1 MGRNL
6 ASAAFFVLV
15 LAGAG
20 CAGTAQRDAT
30 TATPERSDFS
40 GTWSTQW
47 CDRTRPDLDCGGFR
61 VTLVQ
66 KGDTLCGDFSGALVN
81 LRQVDE
87 GDLSGRVEDGV
98 ALLDVRSGRNG
109 SVVRVRITRVGANLH
124 WKDEGTVR
132 EGGSDISVIA
142 LDDVLEPEPSRR
154 QGTPKACMTPPS

>member
-1 MGRNL
+1 MGWNL
-6 ASAAFFVLV
+6 ASAAFLVLV
-15 LAGAG
+15 VAQAG
-20 CAGTAQRDAT
+20 CTGTAQRDAT
-30 TATPERSDFS
+30 TTAAPIADFN
-40 GTWSTQW
+40 GTWSTRW

-109 SVVRVRITRVGANLH
+109 SIVRVRATRRGPDLH
-124 WKDEGTVR
+124 WKDEGTLR

-142 LDDVLEPEPSRR
+142 LDDVLQPDPGHR
-154 QGTPKACMTPPS
+154 QGMPKACVTPPS

>member
-15 LAGAG
+15 LAEAA
-20 CAGTAQRDAT
+20 CAGPAHRFAT
-30 TATPERSDFS
+30 NTPAEPADFN
-40 GTWSTQW
+40 GTWSTRW

-66 KGDTLCGDFSGALVN
+66 TGDMLCGDFTGALVN

-87 GDLSGRVEDGV
+87 GDLTGRVEDGD
-98 ALLDVRSGRNG
+98 ALLDVRSGRND
-109 SVVRVRITRVGANLH
+109 SIVRVRVTRVGANLH

-142 LDDVLEPEPSRR
+142 LDDVLEPDPGRR